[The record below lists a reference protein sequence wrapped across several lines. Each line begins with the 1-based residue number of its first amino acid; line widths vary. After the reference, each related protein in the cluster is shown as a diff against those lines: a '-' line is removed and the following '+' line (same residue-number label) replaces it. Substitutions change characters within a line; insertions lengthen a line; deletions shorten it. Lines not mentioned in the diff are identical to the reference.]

1 MTGNNI
7 NRQFKD
13 IDLNFTAH
21 PVTGDI
27 VKKTDVNAVK
37 QSISN
42 LVSTR
47 HYESLFDPALGS
59 NIHALLFE
67 NLTEIVK
74 FTIEE
79 ELKVL
84 IRNFEPRAEILNVII
99 NEQPDTNTIEASII
113 FTIINITEPQ
123 TLNLLLERVR

>member
-1 MTGNNI
+1 MAGKNI
-7 NRQFKD
+7 NRQYKD
-13 IDLNFTAH
+13 IDLSFVPH

-27 VKKTDVNAVK
+27 SKKTDVNAVK

-42 LVSTR
+42 LISTR
-47 HYESLFDPALGS
+47 HYETLFDPALGS

-67 NLTEIVK
+67 NLTDVVK
-74 FTIEE
+74 FAIEE

-84 IRNFEPRAEILNVII
+84 IRNFEPRAEVLGVVVK
-99 NEQPDTNTIEASII
+99 ELPDTNTIEASVL
-113 FTIINITEPQ
+113 FTIINIEEPQ